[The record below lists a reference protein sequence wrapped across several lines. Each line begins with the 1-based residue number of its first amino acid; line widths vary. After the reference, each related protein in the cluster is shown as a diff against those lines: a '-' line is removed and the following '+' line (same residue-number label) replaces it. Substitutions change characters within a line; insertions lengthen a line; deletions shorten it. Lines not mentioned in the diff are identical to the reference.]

1 MWGSVLVVLFLVGSQ
16 ARQLPV
22 EHELLWQAD
31 MVEVPLELEQAAL
44 ESRAG
49 KLSRVNTYATFKT

>member
-1 MWGSVLVVLFLVGSQ
+1 MRPVLIALFLVGSQ

-31 MVEVPLELEQAAL
+31 MVEMPVEVAEAELT
-44 ESRAG
+44 SRTG
-49 KLSRVNTYATFKT
+49 KLPPKGASS

>member
-1 MWGSVLVVLFLVGSQ
+1 MVVLFLVGSQ

-31 MVEVPLELEQAAL
+31 MVEVPLEVEQAAL

-49 KLSRVNTYATFKT
+49 KLSRVNAYPRFKT

>member
-1 MWGSVLVVLFLVGSQ
+1 MLGPVLIALFLVGSQ

-31 MVEVPLELEQAAL
+31 MVEVPVDVEEAELT
-44 ESRAG
+44 SRAG
-49 KLSRVNTYATFKT
+49 KFPAWSASS